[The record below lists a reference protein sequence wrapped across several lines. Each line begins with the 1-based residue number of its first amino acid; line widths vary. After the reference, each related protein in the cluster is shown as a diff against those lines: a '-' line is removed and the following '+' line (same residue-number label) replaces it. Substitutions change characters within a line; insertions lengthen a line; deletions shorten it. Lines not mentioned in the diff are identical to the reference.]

1 MPQTDLE
8 QAYRSGEALGAMAP
22 SNPPDA
28 NQGAGD
34 RASTPAVTSEAMAFE
49 AVQRGGAM
57 LGQRLR
63 QLHEQLLELVP
74 DVDRIACALY
84 DPKDD
89 LLKTFINS
97 TRAGEAISGYDCT
110 LSASPSLSQLA
121 RNGEARV
128 IDDIPG
134 TIAGNSLHSI
144 WLLKQGYRSS
154 FTVPL
159 YDKGSFIGIL
169 FYDSRRPAVFTAPV
183 QRNLALFSSLI
194 NMTISNELNVVRS
207 ITASAQVARE
217 FANLRDFETGGH
229 LERMAHYARLI
240 ARDLQSSHSLSDEY
254 IEHLYLFAPLHDI
267 GKIGIP
273 DHILLKP
280 GALDPEERA
289 LMKTHVQKGVDVLE
303 RLIGEFGLQDLPDS
317 SVMRHVVGGHHECLD
332 GSGYPAGLK
341 GEAIPLEAR
350 IIAVADVLD
359 ALISRRPYK
368 RPWSLDEA
376 LAELR
381 RLVENGKLDP
391 ACVASVERHRPE
403 ILAIAERFRD
413 HPDPEET
420 GSNRG
425 KG

>member
-1 MPQTDLE
+1 MAAFPHPQP
-8 QAYRSGEALGAMAP
+8 GEPAAQPGAATGADSATEACP
-22 SNPPDA
+22 HGSSDA
-28 NQGAGD
+28 AAD
-34 RASTPAVTSEAMAFE
+34 SVAM
-49 AVQRGGAM
+49 QRVGAM

-84 DPKDD
+84 DPQDD

-97 TRAGEAISGYDCT
+97 TRAGEAIAGYDCT
-110 LSASPSLSQLA
+110 LSNSPSLSQLA
-121 RNGEARV
+121 RSGEPRV
-128 IDDIPG
+128 LDDIPG
-134 TIAGNSLHSI
+134 TISGSSLHTV

-159 YDKGSFIGIL
+159 YDKGNFIGIL

-194 NMTISNELNVVRS
+194 NMTISSELNVVRS
-207 ITASAQVARE
+207 ITTSAQVARE

-240 ARDLQSSHSLSDEY
+240 ARDLQTSHDLSDEY

-280 GALDPEERA
+280 GRLDPEERR
-289 LMKTHVQKGVDVLE
+289 LMESHVQKGVDVLE
-303 RLIGEFGLQDLPDS
+303 RLIGEFGLQELPDS
-317 SVMRHVVGGHHECLD
+317 AVMRHVVASHHECLD
-332 GSGYPAGLK
+332 GTGYPAGLK

-368 RPWSLDEA
+368 RAWSLEEA

-391 ACVASVERHRPE
+391 ACVAAVERHQQV
-403 ILAIAERFRD
+403 ILSIAQRFGD
-413 HPDPEET
+413 HPDPEAAGEP
-420 GSNRG
+420 
-425 KG
+425 